1 MFNKIKNFKETKM
14 KSIKIV
20 LAVMMAL
27 ISINA
32 CSESATNP
40 SDSKDNSLKTSLTSS
55 GELSV
60 ENEANALVIKQTE
73 AKDDSYITSAKTGDN
88 QYTVTIKSESQNSEI
103 SMVYEN
109 KSLFP
114 SKIAIKNGDENLNG
128 DILNYNETEKTFDI
142 IWVDEGETDTF
153 DGIKLNNEID
163 FSKYESLDDE
173 TYQLKITVNT
183 SVISDSI
190 DAYIDENPMARI
202 NWKQI
207 VYYIIKIFIAI
218 FS

>member
-1 MFNKIKNFKETKM
+1 M

-190 DAYIDENPMARI
+190 DAYIDENPMARGKVWNFI
-202 NWKQI
+202 KKLFKI
-207 VYYIIKIFIAI
+207 IIIIIKNIF
-218 FS
+218 